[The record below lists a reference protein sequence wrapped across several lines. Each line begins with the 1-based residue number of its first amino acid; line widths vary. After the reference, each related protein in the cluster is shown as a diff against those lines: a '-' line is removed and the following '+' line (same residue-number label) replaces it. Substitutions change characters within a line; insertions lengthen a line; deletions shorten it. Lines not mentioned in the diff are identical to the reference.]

1 MHALRWVLLLGTAL
15 VAVGFVALL
24 VLADGFRRSFGAS
37 QNGPWILALPLTA
50 MFIFAMSLAF
60 PGQRAM
66 LHLAAL
72 LALALAVGSVWI
84 LNESGFIGTLGLLY
98 AGLWLAWFWSIT
110 GR

>member
-1 MHALRWVLLLGTAL
+1 MNALRWVLLLGTAL

-37 QNGPWILALPLTA
+37 ENGPWILALPLTA
-50 MFIFAMSLAF
+50 MFIFATSLAF
-60 PGQRAM
+60 PGQRAL
-66 LHLAAL
+66 LHMAAL

-84 LNESGFIGTLGLLY
+84 LHESGFIGTLGILY
-98 AGLWLAWFWSIT
+98 AGSWLAWFWSIV